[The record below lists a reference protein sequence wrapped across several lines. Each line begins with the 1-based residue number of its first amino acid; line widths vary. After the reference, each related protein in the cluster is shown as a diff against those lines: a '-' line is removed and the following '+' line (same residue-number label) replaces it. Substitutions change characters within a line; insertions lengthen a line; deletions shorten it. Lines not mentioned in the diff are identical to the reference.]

1 MNPDIFVIVPTYF
14 RFIHYKNKKDFYRE
28 NLICPSENSGAW
40 ENCFPPVK
48 ILVKEVL
55 YCTSQCFTNSH
66 RQKKCRWVSW

>member
-55 YCTSQCFTNSH
+55 
-66 RQKKCRWVSW
+66 